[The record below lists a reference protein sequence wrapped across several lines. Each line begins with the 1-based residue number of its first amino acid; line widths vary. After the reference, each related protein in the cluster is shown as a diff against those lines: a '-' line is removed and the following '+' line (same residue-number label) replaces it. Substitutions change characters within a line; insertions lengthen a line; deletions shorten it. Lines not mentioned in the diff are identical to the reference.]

1 MSWDKNYD
9 DWKLSSP
16 DTEKEEE
23 LIEQEFEY
31 DEQALGVLLENIRK
45 IDWDK
50 PSKLSNMFI
59 KKRSQ

>member
-1 MSWDKNYD
+1 MNWDKNYD

-31 DEQALGVLLENIRK
+31 DC
-45 IDWDK
+45 D
-50 PSKLSNMFI
+50 
-59 KKRSQ
+59 